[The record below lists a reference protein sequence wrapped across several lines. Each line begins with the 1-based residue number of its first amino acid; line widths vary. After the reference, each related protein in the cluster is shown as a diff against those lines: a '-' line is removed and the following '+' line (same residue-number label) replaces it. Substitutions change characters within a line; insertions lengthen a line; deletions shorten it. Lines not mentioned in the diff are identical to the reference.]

1 MLRSAASL
9 VLSAALLSSV
19 SIAQTGPQNVG
30 IYLSKNAVAISGV
43 VCGFDCADP
52 GNVVTVRAQVNDTID
67 VRVIGD
73 LGQPAF
79 LVVSLGTS
87 GVCPGIVVPGVAHS
101 LLASPWS
108 LLFGGGIGALGPYR
122 SGGCNNGVGLVLAGL
137 QLPAVAQNAT
147 VTFQGLVFASGAPA
161 FTRAI
166 ELTIW

>member
-1 MLRSAASL
+1 PDSRRSRRYHPSGALPPVVPAPRLPEGTQMLRSAASL

-79 LVVSLGTS
+79 LVVSLG
-87 GVCPGIVVPGVAHS
+87 
-101 LLASPWS
+101 
-108 LLFGGGIGALGPYR
+108 
-122 SGGCNNGVGLVLAGL
+122 
-137 QLPAVAQNAT
+137 
-147 VTFQGLVFASGAPA
+147 
-161 FTRAI
+161 
-166 ELTIW
+166 